1 LPFGSVSVNSSA
13 KTLNL
18 QSLFASLRFAES
30 FNGSWVGGLFGSKC
44 WSAPSSRRQPTLGKV
59 PNLTWQQSPQQWRWS
74 PVASPQLEDGY
85 TRIANELLEAKARAH
100 FSAAEHSVLDL
111 VLRECYGRNG
121 GQKECFLSFEG
132 ISTKT
137 GLPESTTSW
146 AITRLCRR
154 NVLIRDRH
162 TYPPKT
168 SIQKDYEQWK
178 PQEIVV
184 KKATRNCDE
193 SHKKLRPLPQ
203 EIRVSKKKE
212 AGSNISSK
220 PVGSDGSLFASPDQ
234 EPALRPPAQSEKQI
248 HLAAVRG
255 VWDFYIERLGKE
267 PKLLTFTRTRQQKG
281 LARLREGLAKT
292 GGDLEKAAELMR
304 LVVSAVAESAWHM
317 GENPG
322 KERYDSWEGNLF
334 KSQEQF
340 EKWLERANRR

>member
-1 LPFGSVSVNSSA
+1 V
-13 KTLNL
+13 LN
-18 QSLFASLRFAES
+18 
-30 FNGSWVGGLFGSKC
+30 
-44 WSAPSSRRQPTLGKV
+44 P
-59 PNLTWQQSPQQWRWS
+59 TWQQNPKQWRWP
-74 PVASPQLEDGY
+74 PVASPQLENGY
-85 TRIANELLEAKARAH
+85 TRIANELLEAKAKAR
-100 FSAAEHSVLDL
+100 FSAAEHSVLDV

-178 PQEIVV
+178 PQEIVG

-203 EIRVSKKKE
+203 EIGVSKKKE
-212 AGSNISSK
+212 EGINISSK

-234 EPALRPPAQSEKQI
+234 EPALRPPAQSEKEI
-248 HLAAVRG
+248 HRAAVRG

-267 PKLLTFTRTRQQKG
+267 PKLLTFTPKRQQKG
-281 LARLREGLAKT
+281 LKRLQEARAKT
-292 GGDLEKAAELMR
+292 GGDLGKAVELMTMAVDA
-304 LVVSAVAESAWHM
+304 LASSAFHT
-317 GENPG
+317 GEND
-322 KERYDSWEGNLF
+322 KKKRYDSWEDNLF
-334 KSQEQF
+334 ESQEQF
-340 EKWLERANRR
+340 EKWLERANGR